1 MRSGAIISK
10 IGNMGRFANKVSAAV
25 KQRSST
31 IKVNPYELP
40 EKALAVIANI
50 CTKQNKDDASI
61 IFEGLGPVLYKEYKP
76 NITFFDLIDNNRP
89 KLYDVDFYDSF
100 NSILKRIELELSA
113 HENTS
118 DTQVVVAGG
127 FSAGKSSFLNTI
139 TGAGNLLPTGIEPV
153 SMISTYLY
161 FSDKVKDI
169 VVKGVNLKD
178 AVVLLDKDVL
188 QCIQHSSS
196 SKVYLASVLNKL
208 FVEMPSKKLKGLV
221 FIDTPGYNNS
231 DKANATNDRTDQ
243 DMATDSFKDGNVLFW
258 IVDIEG
264 GAVPA
269 KDKSMINKF
278 LEAHNK
284 GDGKVV
290 IIFNKADKKPVRDII
305 TIVDKTAKEYGLG
318 KDRNL
323 IDVLAYSCLDNKI
336 RYSKSGYTMPQLLDE
351 VRKSGNGNSDII
363 KYLDQIE
370 ELFDNEIGFAKMII
384 ADGKRKK
391 EEETIKKDK
400 AYQRYIKDKEDSN
413 GYVDGIKEVMITSY
427 DELMNGCDELYAL
440 CYKLFEKWESFQ
452 DKCIEHRNEWSHSHS
467 DFFDEAIE
475 TSEDDKNKLYK
486 QYDAFSY
493 NYYSNEDRM
502 EWVDR
507 IKTEL
512 DRLNEQYKKEY
523 EDLDASVNDIKK
535 SIMEET
541 SLCDGLSFY
550 EDEILDTLKKIIRE
564 FQYGAHKPQDARLL
578 SYSSNDIFTAI
589 SSGNYSRFMDCFTYG
604 VSLNTYSADGFS
616 PLTFAIKEG
625 AVEMVRFFISHNAD
639 ITALD
644 KNGHNAFHVA
654 ALYGYRNI
662 CDLLLKEE
670 PSIINSKTSNGKTAA
685 QLAEEHTFTS
695 WLKTKL

>member
-1 MRSGAIISK
+1 
-10 IGNMGRFANKVSAAV
+10 MGRFANKVSAAV

-61 IFEGLGPVLYKEYKP
+61 IFEDLGPVLYKEYKP

-231 DKANATNDRTDQ
+231 DKANATNGRTDQ

-400 AYQRYIKDKEDSN
+400 AYRHYIKDKE
-413 GYVDGIKEVMITSY
+413 GCKEYVGAIKEIMLTSY
-427 DELMNGCDELYAL
+427 DEVVNGCDELNSL
-440 CYKLFEKWESFQ
+440 CCKLFGILKLFPGILFQ
-452 DKCIEHRNEWSHSHS
+452 Q
-467 DFFDEAIE
+467 
-475 TSEDDKNKLYK
+475 DKNKLHK
-486 QYDAFSY
+486 QYDAFSCK
-493 NYYSNEDRM
+493 YYPKKYRR